1 MGHEEITEVVVF
13 TLEGA
18 LNISLNIFLGLR
30 DSEEGWLLGPST
42 GGASTELVCVW
53 KRPEYRPSCWWL

>member
-13 TLEGA
+13 TLEEA

-30 DSEEGWLLGPST
+30 DSEEGWLLGTSAS
-42 GGASTELVCVW
+42 GASTELVCV
-53 KRPEYRPSCWWL
+53 EEA